1 MGENACSNLRNAQK
15 QMQRDSMDGNKNRE
29 VGNNQ
34 YHLLKAMLAFQ
45 RLTSLELVI
54 LKDLNHFINERQ
66 GGYLPSIDLAV

>member
-1 MGENACSNLRNAQK
+1 MY
-15 QMQRDSMDGNKNRE
+15 GNKNRE

-54 LKDLNHFINERQ
+54 LKDLNHFIYEREDS
-66 GGYLPSIDLAV
+66 YLPSVS